1 VAIGGGHGL
10 ANALRAVA
18 TYAGDLTALVTVADD
33 GGSSG
38 RLRRD
43 LGILPPGDLR
53 KALVAMADEDGV
65 WPRAFEHRFDDGA
78 LAGHALGNLVL
89 AALFETTGDV
99 VGSLDHAARLLGARG
114 RALPATATPV
124 VLTADVDGRTVEG
137 QVAVATTPGRI
148 GRVAVVPAGA
158 APVPDALAAL
168 AVADQ
173 IVLAPGSLY
182 TSVLAVLTVG
192 DLAAAVGAAP
202 GLVVQVGNLR
212 TQDAETEGMDAADH
226 LAAVRDHG
234 ARVDVYLAPEGGAL
248 AVDPDRFAALGAEVV
263 VAPVGDPRDPEHDP
277 RRLAPALA
285 ALLESPRPGGAGL
298 RRARPRPGAP
308 GPGAGPSTSTSTN
321 PSTDTTAGA
330 SPSTTRTHR
339 SREHT

>member
-1 VAIGGGHGL
+1 VRSGGPRVVAIGGGHGL

-18 TYAGDLTALVTVADD
+18 TYAGELTAVVTVADD

-38 RLRRD
+38 RLRRE

-53 KALVAMADEDGV
+53 KALVAMADEDAV

-78 LAGHALGNLVL
+78 LAGHAVGNLVL

-99 VGSLDHAARLLGARG
+99 VASLDQAARLLGSRG
-114 RALPATATPV
+114 RALPATAEPV
-124 VLTADVDGRTVEG
+124 VLVADVDGRTVEG
-137 QVAVATTPGRI
+137 QVAVASTPGRI
-148 GRVAVVPAGA
+148 GRVGVVPAGA
-158 APVPDALAAL
+158 RPVPDALAAI
-168 AVADQ
+168 AAADQ

-182 TSVLAVLTVG
+182 TSVLAVLAVG
-192 DLAAAVGAAP
+192 GLADAVGAAP
-202 GLVVQVGNLR
+202 GVVVQVGNLR
-212 TQDAETEGMDAADH
+212 TQDAETAGMDAADH

-234 ARVDVYLAPEGGAL
+234 ARVDVYLAPAGGAL

-263 VAPVGDPRDPEHDP
+263 TAPVGDPRDPEHDP

-285 ALLESPRPGGAGL
+285 ALLESPRPGGVGI

-308 GPGAGPSTSTSTN
+308 GPGPS
-321 PSTDTTAGA
+321 PSP
-330 SPSTTRTHR
+330 SPSTGPTTRTR
-339 SREHT
+339 TSREHT